1 MGQEKRNYN
10 MPDADMLESCDTMR
24 GHFEEDKPK
33 FIEHN
38 PKFADPFST
47 DWEVKINAALKFP
60 DDETIDDQLQQKTAT
75 VEGAISRCKKKYQE
89 TKQFIE
95 DAFPDNEAVWKEFGF
110 DDYDKAS
117 HSQPEFI
124 QFMYKFHGVAEKYKE
139 KLGDEGYTQ
148 EKIDEIEALADNLKK
163 MNKEQELFK
172 GNIPVQTRER
182 ILLHNAA
189 NDDRKR
195 VARAGKLIFADNY
208 AKYQRYLLGPSDEE
222 PDVFSIIGTV
232 TDAAT
237 GEALAEVTVSIQNLG
252 INTFTDSEGR
262 YGFGALED
270 GAYEVHAHK
279 DDYQPAT
286 VNADVAGDE
295 PAVAD
300 IAMTPVS

>member
-33 FIEHN
+33 FIVHN
-38 PKFADPFST
+38 PKFADPFFSE
-47 DWEVKINAALKFP
+47 WGVKINVALKFP
-60 DDETIDDQLQQKTAT
+60 TDETIDDQLMQKTAT
-75 VEGAISRCKKKYQE
+75 VEDVISQCKKKYQQ
-89 TKQFIE
+89 TKQFVE
-95 DAFPDNEAVWKEFGF
+95 DAFPNNEAVWKEFGF

-117 HSQPEFI
+117 HSQPGFI
-124 QFMYKFHGVAEKYKE
+124 QFMYKFHGVAVKYHE
-139 KLGDEGYTQ
+139 KLGDQGYTE
-148 EKIDEIEALADNLKK
+148 EKIDEIEALADNLKQV
-163 MNKEQELFK
+163 NKEQELFK

-189 NDDRKR
+189 NDDRRR
-195 VARAGKLIFADNY
+195 VGRAGKLIFADNY

-232 TDAAT
+232 TDVAT
-237 GEALAEVTVSIQNLG
+237 GEVLADVAVSIEALG
-252 INTFTDSEGR
+252 ISTTTDCDGK

-270 GAYEVHAHK
+270 GTYLVKAVLAG
-279 DDYQPAT
+279 YQDAT
-286 VNADVAGDE
+286 VNAEVAGDE
-295 PAVAD
+295 PTVAD